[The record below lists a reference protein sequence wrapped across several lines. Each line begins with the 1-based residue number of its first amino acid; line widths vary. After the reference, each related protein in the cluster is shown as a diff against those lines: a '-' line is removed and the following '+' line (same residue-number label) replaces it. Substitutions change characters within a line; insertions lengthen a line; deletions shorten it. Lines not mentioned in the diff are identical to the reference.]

1 MNNYN
6 YIPDPDMQLSENF
19 TLGEFL
25 SSQTAVKNG
34 IVNLPTREHVSNM
47 QHLCQEILQPL
58 RDHFCQPIRITSGYR
73 CPALNQLV
81 HGVGN
86 SMHQY
91 GCAAD
96 LHLPHEK
103 TGKAWY
109 FWIHNHLDFDQ
120 LLFET
125 NRYGAVWL
133 HVSCKPDFKDN
144 RHMAIPNY
152 HCMY

>member
-1 MNNYN
+1 MNNK
-6 YIPDPDMQLSENF
+6 YIIDTDLRLSENF

-25 SSQTAVKNG
+25 SSQTAVRHG
-34 IVNLPTREHVSNM
+34 IANLPQPCHVSNLRN
-47 QHLCQEILQPL
+47 LCREVLQPL
-58 RDHFCQPIRITSGYR
+58 RDHIGQPIRISSGYR
-73 CPALNQLV
+73 CPELNALV
-81 HGVGN
+81 HGVGD
-86 SMHQY
+86 SQHLH

-96 LHLPHEK
+96 LHLPSEQ

-109 FWIHNHLDFDQ
+109 FWICNHLDFDQ

-125 NRYGAVWL
+125 NRYRAVWL
-133 HVSCKPDFKDN
+133 HVSCRPDFKQN